1 MITQNLLDSITR
13 NSTENVYLIDKKKY
27 VVNLVFLNP
36 DGSSLQISKNNVR
49 NLNIND
55 NILLPHDMSS
65 ISFIDNDNVFQRL
78 KADNKDIEFNPEF
91 KNILKGYNFR
101 GDGRDFLYIEILPVD
116 KENEIFGVNDQ
127 EYNKLFGYRN
137 VFICTDSDEYIE
149 NGNTIKTY
157 NLMDFD
163 EKILKERK
171 SYFSSSSLVESDK
184 PTFLLSNKEREVET
198 GKCIK
203 NLLRESLLLKAN
215 EEIVDTID
223 GETPDFEDGSSKI
236 FYTSPANNTSYED
249 LLFLYDKHVSNS
261 TKNDFS
267 ILKKDKFTNR
277 YSLKSVNELFDKA
290 YNKKDNTAGKLNLEK
305 ILISGSSDEESS
317 IQNSTKSPTQLITF
331 GEYSQVRQVKFF
343 NTDSLIN
350 SNKLVTKALHSYN
363 FEDKQFNLDK
373 QDSDIS
379 KVRDFYTEDYVQN
392 MKGESDLPF
401 PNFVVNNTKNLNLSF
416 TNDYSLYGENDIIR
430 RGEGLNKLLKHAIFT
445 NIAAEIQLKGQLF
458 RKTGTFLSLDRAGR
472 YVDNLF
478 DSKFLGIYFII
489 DVNHSFIND
498 TTYNNTVLAVKTYIY
513 DDPKFREDI
522 L

>member
-1 MITQNLLDSITR
+1 M
-13 NSTENVYLIDKKKY
+13 
-27 VVNLVFLNP
+27 
-36 DGSSLQISKNNVR
+36 
-49 NLNIND
+49 
-55 NILLPHDMSS
+55 
-65 ISFIDNDNVFQRL
+65 
-78 KADNKDIEFNPEF
+78 
-91 KNILKGYNFR
+91 
-101 GDGRDFLYIEILPVD
+101 
-116 KENEIFGVNDQ
+116 
-127 EYNKLFGYRN
+127 
-137 VFICTDSDEYIE
+137 
-149 NGNTIKTY
+149 
-157 NLMDFD
+157 
-163 EKILKERK
+163 
-171 SYFSSSSLVESDK
+171 
-184 PTFLLSNKEREVET
+184 
-198 GKCIK
+198 
-203 NLLRESLLLKAN
+203 
-215 EEIVDTID
+215 
-223 GETPDFEDGSSKI
+223 
-236 FYTSPANNTSYED
+236 
-249 LLFLYDKHVSNS
+249 YDKHVSNS

-317 IQNSTKSPTQLITF
+317 IQNSTKSPSQLITF

-379 KVRDFYTEDYVQN
+379 KVKDFYTEDYVQN